1 MNAGDVIQLEDG
13 SGHRLLAVL
22 SPSGTLI
29 VTVATTNWQRLA
41 RIELQP
47 EQAEELSEFLS
58 MAAARA

>member
-1 MNAGDVIQLEDG
+1 MNAGDVIQLDDG
-13 SGHRLLAVL
+13 HGHQLLAVL

-29 VTVATTNWQRLA
+29 VTVATTSWQRLA

-58 MAAARA
+58 MAAARG